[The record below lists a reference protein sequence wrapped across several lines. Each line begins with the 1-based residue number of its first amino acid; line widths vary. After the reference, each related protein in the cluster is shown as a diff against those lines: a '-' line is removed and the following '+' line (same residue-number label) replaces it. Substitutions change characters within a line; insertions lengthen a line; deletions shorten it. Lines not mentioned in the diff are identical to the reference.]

1 MSILLRILKNFSY
14 EGLIDYLPKWTLKKD
29 EWEDLNLN
37 IKNKNKMNGC
47 DLLKQS
53 EKVGTELPSYNY
65 VLSEF
70 REKG

>member
-1 MSILLRILKNFSY
+1 
-14 EGLIDYLPKWTLKKD
+14 
-29 EWEDLNLN
+29 
-37 IKNKNKMNGC
+37 MNGC